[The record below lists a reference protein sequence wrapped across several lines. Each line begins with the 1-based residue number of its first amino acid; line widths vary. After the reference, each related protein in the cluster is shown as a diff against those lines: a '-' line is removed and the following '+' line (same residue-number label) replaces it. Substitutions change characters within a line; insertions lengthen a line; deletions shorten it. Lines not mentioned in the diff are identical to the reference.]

1 MNIIVLQLIFIIYLR
16 HYPNRGSGF
25 SFIILPKREVLQPA
39 VSRRPMTDIL
49 AIIQNGNGNIKL
61 EVTGEDLL
69 LFSNQLI
76 SRAKHELSTAI
87 AEARKEKYLTKEE
100 VKKMCGVCDTTLW
113 HWSKKNYLKPVK
125 VGNKVRYRQ
134 SDIQRILGEHNPLI

>member
-1 MNIIVLQLIFIIYLR
+1 MIYDHFSLYICATILIGVVLFVY
-16 HYPNRGSGF
+16 NTAETGSLTTG
-25 SFIILPKREVLQPA
+25 SFNK
-39 VSRRPMTDIL
+39 PMTDL
-49 AIIQNGNGNIKL
+49 MAIIQSGNGNIKL

-69 LFSNQLI
+69 MFSNQLI

-100 VKKMCGVCDTTLW
+100 VKKMCDVCDTTLW
-113 HWSKKNYLKPVK
+113 HWAKKNYLKPVK

-134 SDIQRILGEHNPLI
+134 SDIQKILGERNPSI

>member
-1 MNIIVLQLIFIIYLR
+1 MR

-25 SFIILPKREVLQPA
+25 SFIILPKREVLQPD
-39 VSRRPMTDIL
+39 SFKKPMTDLL

>member
-1 MNIIVLQLIFIIYLR
+1 
-16 HYPNRGSGF
+16 
-25 SFIILPKREVLQPA
+25 
-39 VSRRPMTDIL
+39 MTDLL

-87 AEARKEKYLTKEE
+87 AEAKKEKYLTKEE
-100 VKKMCGVCDTTLW
+100 VKKMCDVCDTTL
-113 HWSKKNYLKPVK
+113 WSKKNYLKPVK

-134 SDIQRILGEHNPLI
+134 SDIQKILGGHNPLI

>member
-1 MNIIVLQLIFIIYLR
+1 
-16 HYPNRGSGF
+16 
-25 SFIILPKREVLQPA
+25 
-39 VSRRPMTDIL
+39 MTDLL

-87 AEARKEKYLTKEE
+87 AEAKKEKYLTKEE
-100 VKKMCGVCDTTLW
+100 VKKMCDICDTTLW
-113 HWSKKNYLKPVK
+113 HGSKKNYLKPVK
-125 VGNKVRYRQ
+125 GGNKVRYRQ
-134 SDIQRILGEHNPLI
+134 SDIQKILGGHNPLI

>member
-1 MNIIVLQLIFIIYLR
+1 
-16 HYPNRGSGF
+16 
-25 SFIILPKREVLQPA
+25 
-39 VSRRPMTDIL
+39 MTDLL

-87 AEARKEKYLTKEE
+87 AEAKKEKYLTKEE
-100 VKKMCGVCDTTLW
+100 VKKMCDVCDTTLW
-113 HWSKKNYLKPVK
+113 HWSKKNYLKPEK
-125 VGNKVRYRQ
+125 PGKKVRYRQ
-134 SDIQRILGEHNPLI
+134 SDIQKILGGHNPLI

>member
-1 MNIIVLQLIFIIYLR
+1 
-16 HYPNRGSGF
+16 
-25 SFIILPKREVLQPA
+25 
-39 VSRRPMTDIL
+39 MTDLL

-87 AEARKEKYLTKEE
+87 AEAKKEKYLTKEE
-100 VKKMCGVCDTTLW
+100 VKKMCDVCDTTLW

-125 VGNKVRYRQ
+125 VGNKVSFRH
-134 SDIQRILGEHNPLI
+134 SDILKFLGGHYPLI

>member
-1 MNIIVLQLIFIIYLR
+1 MTREDVLSLLGDTQDVGSGIYIYL
-16 HYPNRGSGF
+16 Y
-25 SFIILPKREVLQPA
+25 EVDQQYLLRIPFASDEAQ
-39 VSRRPMTDIL
+39 L
-49 AIIQNGNGNIKL
+49 G
-61 EVTGEDLL
+61 VTGEDLL

-100 VKKMCGVCDTTLW
+100 VKTMCGVCDTTLW

>member
-1 MNIIVLQLIFIIYLR
+1 MNIIVLRLIFAIYLR
-16 HYPNRGSGF
+16 HYPNRGSDF
-25 SFIILPKREVLQPA
+25 SFIKRQFQE
-39 VSRRPMTDIL
+39 PMTDLL

-87 AEARKEKYLTKEE
+87 AEAKKEKYLTKEE
-100 VKKMCGVCDTTLW
+100 VKKMCDVCDTTLW

-134 SDIQRILGEHNPLI
+134 SDIQKILGGHNPLI

>member
-1 MNIIVLQLIFIIYLR
+1 
-16 HYPNRGSGF
+16 
-25 SFIILPKREVLQPA
+25 
-39 VSRRPMTDIL
+39 MTDLL

-87 AEARKEKYLTKEE
+87 AEAKKEKYLTEE
-100 VKKMCGVCDTTLW
+100 VKKMCDVCDTTLW

-134 SDIQRILGEHNPLI
+134 SDIQKILGGHNPLI

>member
-1 MNIIVLQLIFIIYLR
+1 
-16 HYPNRGSGF
+16 
-25 SFIILPKREVLQPA
+25 
-39 VSRRPMTDIL
+39 MTDLL

-87 AEARKEKYLTKEE
+87 AEAKKGKVPHQRGSEK
-100 VKKMCGVCDTTLW
+100 
-113 HWSKKNYLKPVK
+113 N
-125 VGNKVRYRQ
+125 VRC
-134 SDIQRILGEHNPLI
+134 L

>member
-1 MNIIVLQLIFIIYLR
+1 
-16 HYPNRGSGF
+16 
-25 SFIILPKREVLQPA
+25 
-39 VSRRPMTDIL
+39 MTDLL

-87 AEARKEKYLTKEE
+87 AEAKKEKYLTKEE
-100 VKKMCGVCDTTLW
+100 VKKMCDVCDTTLW
-113 HWSKKNYLKPVK
+113 HWSKACK
-125 VGNKVRYRQ
+125 GRQ
-134 SDIQRILGEHNPLI
+134 QGQIPPIRHSENLRWT

>member
-1 MNIIVLQLIFIIYLR
+1 
-16 HYPNRGSGF
+16 
-25 SFIILPKREVLQPA
+25 
-39 VSRRPMTDIL
+39 MTDIL

-87 AEARKEKYLTKEE
+87 AEAKKEKYLTKEE
-100 VKKMCGVCDTTLW
+100 VKKMCDVCDTTLW

-134 SDIQRILGEHNPLI
+134 SGGGGGLGGHNPLI

>member
-1 MNIIVLQLIFIIYLR
+1 
-16 HYPNRGSGF
+16 
-25 SFIILPKREVLQPA
+25 
-39 VSRRPMTDIL
+39 MTDIL

-69 LFSNQLI
+69 LFSN
-76 SRAKHELSTAI
+76 HELSTAI

>member
-1 MNIIVLQLIFIIYLR
+1 
-16 HYPNRGSGF
+16 
-25 SFIILPKREVLQPA
+25 
-39 VSRRPMTDIL
+39 MTDLL

-87 AEARKEKYLTKEE
+87 AEAKKEKYLTKEE
-100 VKKMCGVCDTTLW
+100 VKMCDVCDTTLW

-134 SDIQRILGEHNPLI
+134 SDIQKILGGHNPLI

>member
-1 MNIIVLQLIFIIYLR
+1 
-16 HYPNRGSGF
+16 
-25 SFIILPKREVLQPA
+25 
-39 VSRRPMTDIL
+39 MTDLL

-87 AEARKEKYLTKEE
+87 AEAKKEKYLTKEE
-100 VKKMCGVCDTTLW
+100 VKKMCDVCDTTLW

-134 SDIQRILGEHNPLI
+134 SDIQKILGGHNPLIYVYEGGRIYARRNNFVQGGQSAMCQWRL